1 MGVLEIGRYLFLF
14 RVPPL
19 DFREPLAR
27 NPRFPTWPEANAAKY
42 FMLLEFVA
50 LIVAI
55 GAALG
60 SLSMMAKAV
69 PRPTSQMA
77 AIVLTAI
84 GLLGM
89 FFFVWQR

>member
-1 MGVLEIGRYLFLF
+1 
-14 RVPPL
+14 
-19 DFREPLAR
+19 
-27 NPRFPTWPEANAAKY
+27 
-42 FMLLEFVA
+42 MLLEFVA